1 MSSTSEPT
9 PKPRRHQSLFVSGM
23 CSLEMF
29 WGRVPEASIPLVWRP
44 QSCHAHTFTM
54 HLVSVTGLH
63 CFIFLRVVSIAN
75 FPDLHSYRRTAVR
88 VAEGVGFVDEREPF
102 KWHKGCAACD
112 RFGLFA
118 RGQCPMLVKQALL
131 APIHSRAVSIGVTA

>member
-44 QSCHAHTFTM
+44 QSCHPHTFTM

-75 FPDLHSYRRTAVR
+75 SPDLHSYRRTAVR
-88 VAEGVGFVDEREPF
+88 VAEE
-102 KWHKGCAACD
+102 W
-112 RFGLFA
+112 GLSTSA
-118 RGQCPMLVKQALL
+118 SRSSGT
-131 APIHSRAVSIGVTA
+131 RAVRPAIASVSSPAANAQCL